1 MNFVHTLE
9 HHLLDHVFSRVNAGP
24 LSFLFT
30 KHLLV
35 MWVAAGLAI
44 ALFVAAGQMSRQG
57 KRNRWVLFVESLVVF
72 VRDEIVLPNLGE
84 EGRRYVPYFLS
95 AFFFILLMNLVGLVP
110 GSATPTGNISVTAA
124 LALCTFFMINVAG
137 IRAHGVAGYVKSLV
151 PHGMPVW
158 LLPLMYPIELLGLL
172 TKTFALVHSVVRQ
185 HDRRPH
191 CDFGF
196 LGVDFPVRKIMGGA
210 PVGVGGPGHQL
221 VGTVCG
227 VFASVYFHV
236 VVGDFCQ
243 RGRAFPLSGF
253 RLIQTTWR

>member
-9 HHLLDHVFSRVNAGP
+9 HHLLDHVFSRVSAGP

-124 LALCTFFMINVAG
+124 LAVCTFFVINAAG

-172 TKTFALVHSVVRQ
+172 TKTFALCIRLFANMIAGHIVILAFLALIFLFGKLWVAPLSVSAALGITLLELFVAFLQAYIFTLLSAIFVSGAVHS
-185 HDRRPH
+185 H
-191 CDFGF
+191 
-196 LGVDFPVRKIMGGA
+196 
-210 PVGVGGPGHQL
+210 
-221 VGTVCG
+221 
-227 VFASVYFHV
+227 
-236 VVGDFCQ
+236 
-243 RGRAFPLSGF
+243 
-253 RLIQTTWR
+253 

>member
-124 LALCTFFMINVAG
+124 LAVCTFFVINAAG
-137 IRAHGVAGYVKSLV
+137 IRAHGAAGYVKSLV

-172 TKTFALVHSVVRQ
+172 TKTFALCIRLFANMIAGHIVILAFLALIFLFGKLWVAPLSVSAALGITLLELFVAFLQAYIFTLLSAIFVSGAVHS
-185 HDRRPH
+185 H
-191 CDFGF
+191 
-196 LGVDFPVRKIMGGA
+196 
-210 PVGVGGPGHQL
+210 
-221 VGTVCG
+221 
-227 VFASVYFHV
+227 
-236 VVGDFCQ
+236 
-243 RGRAFPLSGF
+243 
-253 RLIQTTWR
+253 

>member
-9 HHLLDHVFSRVNAGP
+9 HHLLDHVFSRVSAGP
-24 LSFLFT
+24 LSFFFT

-35 MWVAAGLAI
+35 MWVAAGLAV
-44 ALFVAAGQMSRQG
+44 ALFVVAGQMSRQG

-124 LALCTFFMINVAG
+124 MALCTFFMINRAG
-137 IRAHGVAGYVKSLV
+137 VRAHGVAGYVKSLV

-172 TKTFALVHSVVRQ
+172 TKTFALCIRLFANMIAGHIVILAFLALIFLFGKLWVAPLSVSAALGITLLELFVAFLQAYIFTLLSAIFVSGAVHS
-185 HDRRPH
+185 H
-191 CDFGF
+191 
-196 LGVDFPVRKIMGGA
+196 
-210 PVGVGGPGHQL
+210 
-221 VGTVCG
+221 
-227 VFASVYFHV
+227 
-236 VVGDFCQ
+236 
-243 RGRAFPLSGF
+243 
-253 RLIQTTWR
+253 

>member
-9 HHLLDHVFSRVNAGP
+9 HHLLDHVFSRVSAGP

-124 LALCTFFMINVAG
+124 LALCTFFVINAAG

-172 TKTFALVHSVVRQ
+172 TKTFALCIRLFANMIAGHIVILAFLALIFLFGKLWVAPLSVSAALGITLLELFVAFLQAYIFTLLSAIFVSGAVHS
-185 HDRRPH
+185 H
-191 CDFGF
+191 
-196 LGVDFPVRKIMGGA
+196 
-210 PVGVGGPGHQL
+210 
-221 VGTVCG
+221 
-227 VFASVYFHV
+227 
-236 VVGDFCQ
+236 
-243 RGRAFPLSGF
+243 
-253 RLIQTTWR
+253 